1 MAKRI
6 RTIGVLTSGGD
17 APGMNAAIRSV
28 VRTALGK
35 GLRVRGIRRGY
46 QGLMEEEIIDLQ
58 QETYLIQ
65 FSAEVRFSRL
75 PDVRK
80 CVQKKDS
87 RRQLQSVRS
96 TELKGLLSLVE
107 TVLLPEHRSLQ
118 SSESI
123 QSESREQ
130 SIWILIVQ
138 SIRSVLI
145 QR

>member
-46 QGLMEEEIIDLQ
+46 QGLMEEEIIDLSARDVSD
-58 QETYLIQ
+58 TIQ
-65 FSAEVRFSRL
+65 RGGTILQTARCKEMRTEEG
-75 PDVRK
+75 
-80 CVQKKDS
+80 Q
-87 RRQLQSVRS
+87 QSVRN

>member
-35 GLRVRGIRRGY
+35 GLRVRGI
-46 QGLMEEEIIDLQ
+46 
-58 QETYLIQ
+58 
-65 FSAEVRFSRL
+65 SAEVRFSRL

-87 RRQLQSVRS
+87 RRLLQSVRN

-138 SIRSVLI
+138 SIRSGLI